1 MPAYTIRVELHDANW
16 QHYVDMARDLAT
28 KGITDVITADDG
40 TSYKMSPAEYTYVG
54 SGSIDDVLNAV
65 KASAALTGKRSAV
78 FVTEATRRKWIGL
91 EPSQPM
97 RRTG

>member
-1 MPAYTIRVELHDANW
+1 MSAYTIRVELHDANW

-40 TSYKMSPAEYTYVG
+40 ASYKMSPAEYNYVG
-54 SGSIDDVLNAV
+54 PGSIDDVLNAV
-65 KASAALTGKRSAV
+65 KASAATTGKRHAA
-78 FVTEATRRKWIGL
+78 FVTEATRRKWTGL
-91 EPSQPM
+91 EAVQPA